1 MIGVALML
9 MCAVTLQVSGQN
21 ANETL
26 RQKYDRMEKDADANP
41 TDWQK
46 QYAVAQM
53 LIQKDSE
60 LHDQEK
66 ANKFYERIYHLVSD
80 INDVVPDSVYNEG
93 CYILMLNAMNK
104 SDIEKTVFYAEELI
118 RHAKLKNDMQNSFYI
133 GANALMAPI
142 MIMLERSAGGLDKL
156 LELRK
161 NIEERNYNG
170 VENTDAMLAFFYD
183 QTYSEY
189 REWVAD
195 KLMEVF
201 VLFQVIPVEPG
212 DLIVLTVGIVV
223 ALLRVQELVSG
234 QNHGH
239 APAEEE
245 DRHGVL
251 RQLFPEG
258 KDARVFG
265 FSLGAAVPA
274 AVVIGPVRIVPAVGF
289 IMLSP
294 VGIQVMKGK
303 AVVAGDKVYGSV
315 VASVVRVIDISGAGD
330 PVCGCLPHAVIAL

>member
-1 MIGVALML
+1 MNTKKMIGVALML

-189 REWVAD
+189 REWVSD
-195 KLMEVF
+195 KLME
-201 VLFQVIPVEPG
+201 IN
-212 DLIVLTVGIVV
+212 I
-223 ALLRVQELVSG
+223 
-234 QNHGH
+234 
-239 APAEEE
+239 
-245 DRHGVL
+245 
-251 RQLFPEG
+251 EG
-258 KDARVFG
+258 KPYVLIAMGDWN
-265 FSLGAAVPA
+265 
-274 AVVIGPVRIVPAVGF
+274 VGQPF
-289 IMLSP
+289 MGWSVDKP
-294 VGIQVMKGK
+294 DNK
-303 AVVAGDKVYGSV
+303 AVFIDENLKVYDDLHGAMQFNFNWDEKTTSIV
-315 VASVVRVIDISGAGD
+315 KTENTTVRLITVTPERRQQMVEAYKKY
-330 PVCGCLPHAVIAL
+330 LK

>member
-1 MIGVALML
+1 MNTKKMIGVALML

-161 NIEERNYNG
+161 DIEERNYNG

-189 REWVAD
+189 REWVSD
-195 KLMEVF
+195 KLME
-201 VLFQVIPVEPG
+201 IN
-212 DLIVLTVGIVV
+212 I
-223 ALLRVQELVSG
+223 
-234 QNHGH
+234 
-239 APAEEE
+239 
-245 DRHGVL
+245 
-251 RQLFPEG
+251 EG
-258 KDARVFG
+258 KPYVLIAMGDWNVGQPFMG
-265 FSLGAAVPA
+265 WSVDKPDNK
-274 AVVIGPVRIVPAVGF
+274 VVLVDEN
-289 IMLSP
+289 L
-294 VGIQVMKGK
+294 
-303 AVVAGDKVYGSV
+303 KVYDDLHGAMQFDFNWNEETTSIV
-315 VASVVRVIDISGAGD
+315 KTANTTVRLITVTPERRQQMVEAYKKY
-330 PVCGCLPHAVIAL
+330 LK

>member
-1 MIGVALML
+1 MNTKKMIGVALML

-183 QTYSEY
+183 QTYNEY

-195 KLMEVF
+195 KLME
-201 VLFQVIPVEPG
+201 IN
-212 DLIVLTVGIVV
+212 I
-223 ALLRVQELVSG
+223 
-234 QNHGH
+234 
-239 APAEEE
+239 
-245 DRHGVL
+245 
-251 RQLFPEG
+251 EG
-258 KDARVFG
+258 KPYVLIAMGDWNVEQPLMG
-265 FSLGAAVPA
+265 WSVDKPD
-274 AVVIGPVRIVPAVGF
+274 
-289 IMLSP
+289 S
-294 VGIQVMKGK
+294 K
-303 AVVAGDKVYGSV
+303 AVFIDENLKVYDDLHGAMQFNFNWDEKTTSIV
-315 VASVVRVIDISGAGD
+315 KTANTTVRLITVTPERRQQMVEAYKKY
-330 PVCGCLPHAVIAL
+330 LK

>member
-1 MIGVALML
+1 MNTKKMIGVALML

-41 TDWQK
+41 ADWQK

-118 RHAKLKNDMQNSFYI
+118 RHAKLKNDMPNSFYI

-183 QTYSEY
+183 QTYNEY

-195 KLMEVF
+195 KLME
-201 VLFQVIPVEPG
+201 IT
-212 DLIVLTVGIVV
+212 I
-223 ALLRVQELVSG
+223 
-234 QNHGH
+234 
-239 APAEEE
+239 
-245 DRHGVL
+245 
-251 RQLFPEG
+251 EG
-258 KDARVFG
+258 KPYVLIAMGDWNVEQPLMG
-265 FSLGAAVPA
+265 WSVDKPD
-274 AVVIGPVRIVPAVGF
+274 
-289 IMLSP
+289 S
-294 VGIQVMKGK
+294 K
-303 AVVAGDKVYGSV
+303 AVFIDENLKVYDDLHGAMQFNFNWDEKTTSIV
-315 VASVVRVIDISGAGD
+315 KTENTTVRLITVTPERRQQMVEAYKKY
-330 PVCGCLPHAVIAL
+330 LK

>member
-1 MIGVALML
+1 MNTKKMIGVALML

-161 NIEERNYNG
+161 KIEERNYNG

-183 QTYSEY
+183 QTYNEY

-195 KLMEVF
+195 KLME
-201 VLFQVIPVEPG
+201 IN
-212 DLIVLTVGIVV
+212 I
-223 ALLRVQELVSG
+223 
-234 QNHGH
+234 
-239 APAEEE
+239 
-245 DRHGVL
+245 
-251 RQLFPEG
+251 EG
-258 KDARVFG
+258 KPYVLIAMGDWNVEQPLMG
-265 FSLGAAVPA
+265 WSVDKPD
-274 AVVIGPVRIVPAVGF
+274 
-289 IMLSP
+289 S
-294 VGIQVMKGK
+294 K
-303 AVVAGDKVYGSV
+303 AVFIDENLKVYDDLHGAMQFNFNWDEKTTSIV
-315 VASVVRVIDISGAGD
+315 KTANTTVRLITVTPERRQQMVEAYKKY
-330 PVCGCLPHAVIAL
+330 LK

>member
-1 MIGVALML
+1 MNTKKMIGVALML

-189 REWVAD
+189 REWVSD
-195 KLMEVF
+195 KLME
-201 VLFQVIPVEPG
+201 IN
-212 DLIVLTVGIVV
+212 I
-223 ALLRVQELVSG
+223 
-234 QNHGH
+234 
-239 APAEEE
+239 
-245 DRHGVL
+245 
-251 RQLFPEG
+251 EG
-258 KDARVFG
+258 KPYVLIAMGDWNVGQPFMEW
-265 FSLGAAVPA
+265 SVDKPDNK
-274 AVVIGPVRIVPAVGF
+274 VVLVDEN
-289 IMLSP
+289 L
-294 VGIQVMKGK
+294 
-303 AVVAGDKVYGSV
+303 KVYDDLHGAMQFDFNWNEETTSIV
-315 VASVVRVIDISGAGD
+315 KTANTTVRLITVTPERRQQMVEAYKKY
-330 PVCGCLPHAVIAL
+330 LK

>member
-1 MIGVALML
+1 MNTRKFFGAVLL
-9 MCAVTLQVSGQN
+9 LLCTVTLQMSGQN

-26 RQKYDRMEKDADANP
+26 RQKYERRERDADANP

-66 ANKFYERIYHLVSD
+66 ANKFYERIYHIVSD

-104 SDIEKTVFYAEELI
+104 SDIEKTVFYADELI
-118 RHAKLKNDMQNSFYI
+118 RHAKLKNDIQNSFYI

-161 NIEERNYNG
+161 IMEERNYNG

-195 KLMEVF
+195 KLMEVTIEGKPY
-201 VLFQVIPVEPG
+201 VLIAMGDWNVEQPFMG
-212 DLIVLTVGIVV
+212 WSVDKPDSKVVLVDENLKVYDDLHG
-223 ALLRVQELVSG
+223 AMQFNFSWDG
-234 QNHGH
+234 QNT
-239 APAEEE
+239 AIVKAENTTVRLITVTPE
-245 DRHGVL
+245 R
-251 RQLFPEG
+251 RQQMVEAYKKYL
-258 KDARVFG
+258 
-265 FSLGAAVPA
+265 
-274 AVVIGPVRIVPAVGF
+274 
-289 IMLSP
+289 
-294 VGIQVMKGK
+294 MK
-303 AVVAGDKVYGSV
+303 
-315 VASVVRVIDISGAGD
+315 
-330 PVCGCLPHAVIAL
+330 

>member
-1 MIGVALML
+1 MNTKKMIGVALML

-183 QTYSEY
+183 QTYNEY

-195 KLMEVF
+195 KLME
-201 VLFQVIPVEPG
+201 IT
-212 DLIVLTVGIVV
+212 I
-223 ALLRVQELVSG
+223 
-234 QNHGH
+234 
-239 APAEEE
+239 
-245 DRHGVL
+245 
-251 RQLFPEG
+251 EG
-258 KDARVFG
+258 KPYVLIAMGDWNVEQPLMG
-265 FSLGAAVPA
+265 WSVDKPD
-274 AVVIGPVRIVPAVGF
+274 
-289 IMLSP
+289 S
-294 VGIQVMKGK
+294 K
-303 AVVAGDKVYGSV
+303 AVFIDENLKVYDDLHGAMQFDFNWNEETTSIV
-315 VASVVRVIDISGAGD
+315 KTANTTVRLITVTPERRQQMVEAYKKY
-330 PVCGCLPHAVIAL
+330 LK

>member
-1 MIGVALML
+1 MNTRKFFGVTLL
-9 MCAVTLQVSGQN
+9 LLCAVTLQMSGQN

-26 RQKYDRMEKDADANP
+26 RQKYERLERDADANP

-66 ANKFYERIYHLVSD
+66 ANKFYERIYHIVSD

-104 SDIEKTVFYAEELI
+104 SDIEKTVFYADELI
-118 RHAKLKNDMQNSFYI
+118 RHAKLKNDIQNSFYI

-161 NIEERNYNG
+161 IMEERNYNG

-195 KLMEVF
+195 KLMEITIEGKPYVLIAMGDWNVEQPFMGWSVDKPDNKVVF
-201 VLFQVIPVEPG
+201 VDENLKVYD
-212 DLIVLTVGIVV
+212 DLHG
-223 ALLRVQELVSG
+223 AMQFNFSWDG
-234 QNHGH
+234 QNT
-239 APAEEE
+239 AIVKAENTTVRLITVTPE
-245 DRHGVL
+245 R
-251 RQLFPEG
+251 RQQMVEAYKKYL
-258 KDARVFG
+258 K
-265 FSLGAAVPA
+265 
-274 AVVIGPVRIVPAVGF
+274 
-289 IMLSP
+289 
-294 VGIQVMKGK
+294 K
-303 AVVAGDKVYGSV
+303 
-315 VASVVRVIDISGAGD
+315 
-330 PVCGCLPHAVIAL
+330 

>member
-1 MIGVALML
+1 MNTKKMIGVALML

-41 TDWQK
+41 ADWQK

-189 REWVAD
+189 REWVSD
-195 KLMEVF
+195 KLME
-201 VLFQVIPVEPG
+201 IN
-212 DLIVLTVGIVV
+212 I
-223 ALLRVQELVSG
+223 
-234 QNHGH
+234 
-239 APAEEE
+239 
-245 DRHGVL
+245 
-251 RQLFPEG
+251 EG
-258 KDARVFG
+258 KPYVLIAMGDWNVGQPFMG
-265 FSLGAAVPA
+265 WSVDKPDNK
-274 AVVIGPVRIVPAVGF
+274 VVLVDEN
-289 IMLSP
+289 L
-294 VGIQVMKGK
+294 
-303 AVVAGDKVYGSV
+303 KVYDDLHGAMQFDFNWNEETTSIV
-315 VASVVRVIDISGAGD
+315 KTANTTVRLITVTPERRQQMVEAYKKY
-330 PVCGCLPHAVIAL
+330 LKK

>member
-1 MIGVALML
+1 MNTKKMIGVALML

-104 SDIEKTVFYAEELI
+104 SDIEKTVFYADELI
-118 RHAKLKNDMQNSFYI
+118 RHAKLKNDIQNSFYI

-161 NIEERNYNG
+161 IMEERNYNG

-189 REWVAD
+189 REWVSD
-195 KLMEVF
+195 KLME
-201 VLFQVIPVEPG
+201 IN
-212 DLIVLTVGIVV
+212 I
-223 ALLRVQELVSG
+223 
-234 QNHGH
+234 
-239 APAEEE
+239 
-245 DRHGVL
+245 
-251 RQLFPEG
+251 EG
-258 KDARVFG
+258 KPYVLIAMGDWNVGQPFMG
-265 FSLGAAVPA
+265 WSVDKPDNK
-274 AVVIGPVRIVPAVGF
+274 VVLVDEN
-289 IMLSP
+289 L
-294 VGIQVMKGK
+294 
-303 AVVAGDKVYGSV
+303 KVYDNLHGAMQFNFSWDEKNTAIV
-315 VASVVRVIDISGAGD
+315 KTENTTVRLITVTPERRQQMVEAYKKY
-330 PVCGCLPHAVIAL
+330 LKK

>member
-1 MIGVALML
+1 MNTRKFFGVTLL
-9 MCAVTLQVSGQN
+9 WLCAVTLQMSGQN

-26 RQKYDRMEKDADANP
+26 RQKYERLERDADANP

-66 ANKFYERIYHLVSD
+66 ANKFYERIYHIVSD

-104 SDIEKTVFYAEELI
+104 SDIEKTVFYADELI
-118 RHAKLKNDMQNSFYI
+118 RHAKLKNDMQSSFYI

-161 NIEERNYNG
+161 IMEERNYNG

-195 KLMEVF
+195 KLME
-201 VLFQVIPVEPG
+201 IT
-212 DLIVLTVGIVV
+212 I
-223 ALLRVQELVSG
+223 
-234 QNHGH
+234 
-239 APAEEE
+239 
-245 DRHGVL
+245 
-251 RQLFPEG
+251 EG
-258 KDARVFG
+258 KPYVLIAMGDWNVEQPFMG
-265 FSLGAAVPA
+265 WSVDKPDSK
-274 AVVIGPVRIVPAVGF
+274 VVLVDEN
-289 IMLSP
+289 L
-294 VGIQVMKGK
+294 
-303 AVVAGDKVYGSV
+303 KVYDNLHGAMQFNFSWDEKNTALV
-315 VASVVRVIDISGAGD
+315 KTENTTVRLITVTPERRQQMVEAYKKY
-330 PVCGCLPHAVIAL
+330 LMK

>member
-1 MIGVALML
+1 MGVRFFFVPLTRNQWNYNIVYMNTKKMIGVALML

-189 REWVAD
+189 REWVSD
-195 KLMEVF
+195 KLME
-201 VLFQVIPVEPG
+201 IN
-212 DLIVLTVGIVV
+212 I
-223 ALLRVQELVSG
+223 
-234 QNHGH
+234 
-239 APAEEE
+239 
-245 DRHGVL
+245 
-251 RQLFPEG
+251 EG
-258 KDARVFG
+258 KPYVLIAMGDWNVGQPFMG
-265 FSLGAAVPA
+265 WSVDKPDNK
-274 AVVIGPVRIVPAVGF
+274 VVLVDEN
-289 IMLSP
+289 L
-294 VGIQVMKGK
+294 
-303 AVVAGDKVYGSV
+303 KVYDDLHGAMQFDFNWNEETTSIV
-315 VASVVRVIDISGAGD
+315 KTANTTVRLITVTPERRQQMVEAYKKY
-330 PVCGCLPHAVIAL
+330 LK

>member
-1 MIGVALML
+1 MNTKKMIGVALML

-189 REWVAD
+189 REWVSD
-195 KLMEVF
+195 KLMEINIEGKPY
-201 VLFQVIPVEPG
+201 VLIAMG
-212 DLIVLTVGIVV
+212 DWNVGQPFMGWSVDKPDNKVVLVDENLKVYDDLHG
-223 ALLRVQELVSG
+223 AMQFNFSWDG
-234 QNHGH
+234 QNT
-239 APAEEE
+239 AIVKAENTTVRLITVTPE
-245 DRHGVL
+245 R
-251 RQLFPEG
+251 RQEMVEAYKKYL
-258 KDARVFG
+258 
-265 FSLGAAVPA
+265 
-274 AVVIGPVRIVPAVGF
+274 
-289 IMLSP
+289 
-294 VGIQVMKGK
+294 MK
-303 AVVAGDKVYGSV
+303 
-315 VASVVRVIDISGAGD
+315 
-330 PVCGCLPHAVIAL
+330 

>member
-189 REWVAD
+189 REWVSD
-195 KLMEVF
+195 KLME
-201 VLFQVIPVEPG
+201 IN
-212 DLIVLTVGIVV
+212 I
-223 ALLRVQELVSG
+223 
-234 QNHGH
+234 
-239 APAEEE
+239 
-245 DRHGVL
+245 
-251 RQLFPEG
+251 EG
-258 KDARVFG
+258 KPYVLIAMGDWNVGQPFMG
-265 FSLGAAVPA
+265 WSVDKPDNK
-274 AVVIGPVRIVPAVGF
+274 VVLVDEN
-289 IMLSP
+289 L
-294 VGIQVMKGK
+294 
-303 AVVAGDKVYGSV
+303 KVYDDLHGAMQFDFNWNEETTSIV
-315 VASVVRVIDISGAGD
+315 KTANTTVRLITVTPERRQQMVEAYKKY
-330 PVCGCLPHAVIAL
+330 LKK

>member
-1 MIGVALML
+1 MNTRKFFGAVLL
-9 MCAVTLQVSGQN
+9 LLCTVTLQMSGQN

-26 RQKYDRMEKDADANP
+26 RQKYERLEKDADANP

-66 ANKFYERIYHLVSD
+66 ANKFYERIYHIVSD

-104 SDIEKTVFYAEELI
+104 SDIEKTVFYADELI

-161 NIEERNYNG
+161 IMEERNYNG

-195 KLMEVF
+195 KLMEVTIEGKPYVLIAMGDWNVEQPFMGWSVDKPDNKVVF
-201 VLFQVIPVEPG
+201 VDENLKVYD
-212 DLIVLTVGIVV
+212 DLHG
-223 ALLRVQELVSG
+223 AMQFNFSWDG
-234 QNHGH
+234 QNT
-239 APAEEE
+239 AIVKAENTTVRLITVTPE
-245 DRHGVL
+245 R
-251 RQLFPEG
+251 RQEMVEAYKKYL
-258 KDARVFG
+258 
-265 FSLGAAVPA
+265 
-274 AVVIGPVRIVPAVGF
+274 
-289 IMLSP
+289 
-294 VGIQVMKGK
+294 MK
-303 AVVAGDKVYGSV
+303 
-315 VASVVRVIDISGAGD
+315 
-330 PVCGCLPHAVIAL
+330 

>member
-1 MIGVALML
+1 MNTKKMIGVALML

-189 REWVAD
+189 REWVSD
-195 KLMEVF
+195 KLME
-201 VLFQVIPVEPG
+201 IN
-212 DLIVLTVGIVV
+212 I
-223 ALLRVQELVSG
+223 
-234 QNHGH
+234 
-239 APAEEE
+239 
-245 DRHGVL
+245 
-251 RQLFPEG
+251 EG
-258 KDARVFG
+258 KPYVLIAMGDWNVEQPLMG
-265 FSLGAAVPA
+265 WSVDKPD
-274 AVVIGPVRIVPAVGF
+274 
-289 IMLSP
+289 S
-294 VGIQVMKGK
+294 K
-303 AVVAGDKVYGSV
+303 AVFIDENLKVYDDLHGAMQFNFNWDEKTTSIV
-315 VASVVRVIDISGAGD
+315 KTENTTVRLITVTPERRQQMVEAYKKY
-330 PVCGCLPHAVIAL
+330 LKK

>member
-1 MIGVALML
+1 MNTRNFFGVTLL
-9 MCAVTLQVSGQN
+9 LLCAVTLQMSGQN

-104 SDIEKTVFYAEELI
+104 SDIEKTVFYADELI
-118 RHAKLKNDMQNSFYI
+118 RHAKLKNDIQNSFYI

-161 NIEERNYNG
+161 IMEERNYNG

-195 KLMEVF
+195 KLMEITIEGKPYVLIAMGDWNVEQPFMGWSVDKPDNKVVF
-201 VLFQVIPVEPG
+201 VDENLKVYDNLHGAMQFNFSW
-212 DLIVLTVGIVV
+212 D
-223 ALLRVQELVSG
+223 G
-234 QNHGH
+234 QNT
-239 APAEEE
+239 AIVKAENTTVRLITVTPE
-245 DRHGVL
+245 R
-251 RQLFPEG
+251 RQQMVEAYKKYL
-258 KDARVFG
+258 
-265 FSLGAAVPA
+265 
-274 AVVIGPVRIVPAVGF
+274 
-289 IMLSP
+289 
-294 VGIQVMKGK
+294 MK
-303 AVVAGDKVYGSV
+303 
-315 VASVVRVIDISGAGD
+315 
-330 PVCGCLPHAVIAL
+330 

>member
-1 MIGVALML
+1 MNTKKMIGVALML

-60 LHDQEK
+60 LHDHEK

-133 GANALMAPI
+133 GANALLAPI

-189 REWVAD
+189 REWVSD
-195 KLMEVF
+195 KLME
-201 VLFQVIPVEPG
+201 IN
-212 DLIVLTVGIVV
+212 I
-223 ALLRVQELVSG
+223 
-234 QNHGH
+234 
-239 APAEEE
+239 
-245 DRHGVL
+245 
-251 RQLFPEG
+251 EG
-258 KDARVFG
+258 KPYVLIAMGDWNVGQPFMG
-265 FSLGAAVPA
+265 WSVDKPDNK
-274 AVVIGPVRIVPAVGF
+274 VVLVDEN
-289 IMLSP
+289 L
-294 VGIQVMKGK
+294 
-303 AVVAGDKVYGSV
+303 KVYDDLHGAMQFDFNWNEETTSIV
-315 VASVVRVIDISGAGD
+315 KTANTTVRLITVTPERRQQMVEAYKKY
-330 PVCGCLPHAVIAL
+330 LKK

>member
-1 MIGVALML
+1 MNTKKMIGVALML

-189 REWVAD
+189 REWVSD
-195 KLMEVF
+195 KLME
-201 VLFQVIPVEPG
+201 IN
-212 DLIVLTVGIVV
+212 I
-223 ALLRVQELVSG
+223 
-234 QNHGH
+234 
-239 APAEEE
+239 
-245 DRHGVL
+245 
-251 RQLFPEG
+251 EG
-258 KDARVFG
+258 KPYVLIAMGDWNVGQPFMG
-265 FSLGAAVPA
+265 WSVDKPDNK
-274 AVVIGPVRIVPAVGF
+274 VVLVDEN
-289 IMLSP
+289 L
-294 VGIQVMKGK
+294 
-303 AVVAGDKVYGSV
+303 KVYDDLHGAMQFDFNWNEETTSIV
-315 VASVVRVIDISGAGD
+315 KTANTTVRLITVTLERRQQMVEAYKKY
-330 PVCGCLPHAVIAL
+330 LKK

>member
-1 MIGVALML
+1 MNTKKMIGVALML
-9 MCAVTLQVSGQN
+9 MCAVALQVSGQN

-189 REWVAD
+189 REWVSD
-195 KLMEVF
+195 KLME
-201 VLFQVIPVEPG
+201 IN
-212 DLIVLTVGIVV
+212 I
-223 ALLRVQELVSG
+223 
-234 QNHGH
+234 
-239 APAEEE
+239 
-245 DRHGVL
+245 
-251 RQLFPEG
+251 EG
-258 KDARVFG
+258 KPYVLIAMGDWNVGQPFMG
-265 FSLGAAVPA
+265 WSVDKPDNK
-274 AVVIGPVRIVPAVGF
+274 VVLVDEN
-289 IMLSP
+289 L
-294 VGIQVMKGK
+294 
-303 AVVAGDKVYGSV
+303 KVYDDLHGAMQFDFNWNEETTSIV
-315 VASVVRVIDISGAGD
+315 KTANTTVRLITVTPERRQQMVEAYKKY
-330 PVCGCLPHAVIAL
+330 LK

>member
-1 MIGVALML
+1 MNTRKFFGAVLL
-9 MCAVTLQVSGQN
+9 LLCTVTLQMSGQN

-26 RQKYDRMEKDADANP
+26 RQKYERLEKDADANP

-66 ANKFYERIYHLVSD
+66 ANKFYERIYHIVSD

-118 RHAKLKNDMQNSFYI
+118 RHAKLKNDIQNSFYI

-161 NIEERNYNG
+161 IMEERNYNG

-195 KLMEVF
+195 KLMEVTIEGKPYVLIAMGDWNVEQPFMGWSVDKPDNKVVF
-201 VLFQVIPVEPG
+201 VDENLKVYD
-212 DLIVLTVGIVV
+212 DLHG
-223 ALLRVQELVSG
+223 AMQFNFSWDG
-234 QNHGH
+234 QNT
-239 APAEEE
+239 AIVKAENTTVRLITVTPE
-245 DRHGVL
+245 R
-251 RQLFPEG
+251 RQQMVEAYKKYL
-258 KDARVFG
+258 
-265 FSLGAAVPA
+265 
-274 AVVIGPVRIVPAVGF
+274 
-289 IMLSP
+289 
-294 VGIQVMKGK
+294 MK
-303 AVVAGDKVYGSV
+303 
-315 VASVVRVIDISGAGD
+315 
-330 PVCGCLPHAVIAL
+330 

>member
-1 MIGVALML
+1 MNTRKFFGAVLL
-9 MCAVTLQVSGQN
+9 LLCTVTLQMSGQN

-26 RQKYDRMEKDADANP
+26 RQKYERLEKDADANP

-156 LELRK
+156 MELRK

-189 REWVAD
+189 REWVSD
-195 KLMEVF
+195 KLME
-201 VLFQVIPVEPG
+201 IN
-212 DLIVLTVGIVV
+212 I
-223 ALLRVQELVSG
+223 
-234 QNHGH
+234 
-239 APAEEE
+239 
-245 DRHGVL
+245 
-251 RQLFPEG
+251 EG
-258 KDARVFG
+258 KPYVLIAMGDWNVGQPFMG
-265 FSLGAAVPA
+265 WSVDKPDNK
-274 AVVIGPVRIVPAVGF
+274 VVLVDEN
-289 IMLSP
+289 L
-294 VGIQVMKGK
+294 
-303 AVVAGDKVYGSV
+303 KVYDDLHGAMQFDFNWNEETTSIV
-315 VASVVRVIDISGAGD
+315 KTANTTVRLITVTPERRQQMVEAYKKY
-330 PVCGCLPHAVIAL
+330 LK

>member
-53 LIQKDSE
+53 LIQKDCE

-183 QTYSEY
+183 QTYNEY

-195 KLMEVF
+195 KLME
-201 VLFQVIPVEPG
+201 IT
-212 DLIVLTVGIVV
+212 I
-223 ALLRVQELVSG
+223 
-234 QNHGH
+234 
-239 APAEEE
+239 
-245 DRHGVL
+245 
-251 RQLFPEG
+251 EG
-258 KDARVFG
+258 KPYVLIAMGDWNVGQPFMG
-265 FSLGAAVPA
+265 WSVDKPDNK
-274 AVVIGPVRIVPAVGF
+274 VVLVDEN
-289 IMLSP
+289 L
-294 VGIQVMKGK
+294 
-303 AVVAGDKVYGSV
+303 KVYDDLHGAMQFDFNWNEETTSIV
-315 VASVVRVIDISGAGD
+315 KTANTTVRLITVTPERRQQMVEAYKKY
-330 PVCGCLPHAVIAL
+330 LKK

>member
-1 MIGVALML
+1 MNTKKMIGVALML

-161 NIEERNYNG
+161 IMEGRNGNG

-183 QTYSEY
+183 QTYNEY

-195 KLMEVF
+195 KLME
-201 VLFQVIPVEPG
+201 IN
-212 DLIVLTVGIVV
+212 I
-223 ALLRVQELVSG
+223 
-234 QNHGH
+234 
-239 APAEEE
+239 
-245 DRHGVL
+245 
-251 RQLFPEG
+251 EG
-258 KDARVFG
+258 KPYVLIAMGDWNVEQPLMG
-265 FSLGAAVPA
+265 WSVDKPD
-274 AVVIGPVRIVPAVGF
+274 
-289 IMLSP
+289 S
-294 VGIQVMKGK
+294 K
-303 AVVAGDKVYGSV
+303 AVFIDENLKVYDDLHGAMQFDFNWNEETTSIV
-315 VASVVRVIDISGAGD
+315 KTANTTVRLITVTPERRQQMVEAYKKY
-330 PVCGCLPHAVIAL
+330 LKK

>member
-1 MIGVALML
+1 MNTKKMIGVALML

-189 REWVAD
+189 REWVSD
-195 KLMEVF
+195 KLME
-201 VLFQVIPVEPG
+201 IT
-212 DLIVLTVGIVV
+212 I
-223 ALLRVQELVSG
+223 
-234 QNHGH
+234 
-239 APAEEE
+239 
-245 DRHGVL
+245 
-251 RQLFPEG
+251 EG
-258 KDARVFG
+258 KPYVLIAMGDWNVGQPFMG
-265 FSLGAAVPA
+265 WSVDKPDNK
-274 AVVIGPVRIVPAVGF
+274 VVLVDEN
-289 IMLSP
+289 L
-294 VGIQVMKGK
+294 
-303 AVVAGDKVYGSV
+303 KVYDDLHGAMQFDFNWNEETTSIV
-315 VASVVRVIDISGAGD
+315 KTANTTVRLITVTPERRQQMVEAYKKY
-330 PVCGCLPHAVIAL
+330 LK

>member
-1 MIGVALML
+1 MNTRKFFGVTLL
-9 MCAVTLQVSGQN
+9 LLCTVTLQMSGQN

-26 RQKYDRMEKDADANP
+26 RQKYERLEKDADANP

-60 LHDQEK
+60 LHNQEK
-66 ANKFYERIYHLVSD
+66 ADKFYERIYHIVSD

-104 SDIEKTVFYAEELI
+104 SDIEKTVFYADELI
-118 RHAKLKNDMQNSFYI
+118 RHAKLKNDMQNSFFI

-161 NIEERNYNG
+161 IMEERNYNG

-195 KLMEVF
+195 KLME
-201 VLFQVIPVEPG
+201 IT
-212 DLIVLTVGIVV
+212 I
-223 ALLRVQELVSG
+223 
-234 QNHGH
+234 
-239 APAEEE
+239 
-245 DRHGVL
+245 
-251 RQLFPEG
+251 EG
-258 KDARVFG
+258 KPYVLIAMGDWNVEQPFMG
-265 FSLGAAVPA
+265 WSVDKPDSK
-274 AVVIGPVRIVPAVGF
+274 VVLVDEN
-289 IMLSP
+289 L
-294 VGIQVMKGK
+294 
-303 AVVAGDKVYGSV
+303 KVYDNLHGAMQFNFSWDEKNTAIV
-315 VASVVRVIDISGAGD
+315 KAENTTVRLITVTPERRQEMVEAYKKY
-330 PVCGCLPHAVIAL
+330 LMK

>member
-1 MIGVALML
+1 MNTKKMIGVALML

-66 ANKFYERIYHLVSD
+66 ANKFYELIYHLVSH

-189 REWVAD
+189 REWVSD
-195 KLMEVF
+195 KLME
-201 VLFQVIPVEPG
+201 IN
-212 DLIVLTVGIVV
+212 I
-223 ALLRVQELVSG
+223 
-234 QNHGH
+234 
-239 APAEEE
+239 
-245 DRHGVL
+245 
-251 RQLFPEG
+251 EG
-258 KDARVFG
+258 KPYVLIAMGDWNVGQPFMG
-265 FSLGAAVPA
+265 WSVDKPDNK
-274 AVVIGPVRIVPAVGF
+274 VVLVDEN
-289 IMLSP
+289 L
-294 VGIQVMKGK
+294 
-303 AVVAGDKVYGSV
+303 KVYDDLHGAMQFDFNWNEETTSIV
-315 VASVVRVIDISGAGD
+315 KTANTTVRLITVTPERRQQMVEAYKKY
-330 PVCGCLPHAVIAL
+330 LK

>member
-1 MIGVALML
+1 MNTKKMIGVALML

-170 VENTDAMLAFFYD
+170 LENTDAMLAFFYD

-189 REWVAD
+189 REWVSD
-195 KLMEVF
+195 KLME
-201 VLFQVIPVEPG
+201 IN
-212 DLIVLTVGIVV
+212 I
-223 ALLRVQELVSG
+223 
-234 QNHGH
+234 
-239 APAEEE
+239 
-245 DRHGVL
+245 
-251 RQLFPEG
+251 EG
-258 KDARVFG
+258 KPYVLIAMGDWNVGQPFMG
-265 FSLGAAVPA
+265 WSVDKPDNK
-274 AVVIGPVRIVPAVGF
+274 VVLVDEN
-289 IMLSP
+289 L
-294 VGIQVMKGK
+294 
-303 AVVAGDKVYGSV
+303 KVYDDLHGAMQFDFNWNEETTSIV
-315 VASVVRVIDISGAGD
+315 KTANTTVRLITVTPERRQQMVEAYKKY
-330 PVCGCLPHAVIAL
+330 LK

>member
-1 MIGVALML
+1 MNTRKFFGAVLL
-9 MCAVTLQVSGQN
+9 LLCTVTLQMSGQN

-26 RQKYDRMEKDADANP
+26 RQKYERLEKDADANP

-66 ANKFYERIYHLVSD
+66 ANKFYERIYHIVSD

-104 SDIEKTVFYAEELI
+104 SDIEKTVFYADELI

-161 NIEERNYNG
+161 IMEERNYNG

-195 KLMEVF
+195 KLMEITIEGKPYVLIAMGDWNVEQPFMGWSVDKPDNKVVF
-201 VLFQVIPVEPG
+201 VDENLKVYD
-212 DLIVLTVGIVV
+212 DLHG
-223 ALLRVQELVSG
+223 AMQFNFSWDG
-234 QNHGH
+234 QNT
-239 APAEEE
+239 AIVKAENTTVRLITVTPE
-245 DRHGVL
+245 R
-251 RQLFPEG
+251 RQQMVEAYKKYL
-258 KDARVFG
+258 K
-265 FSLGAAVPA
+265 
-274 AVVIGPVRIVPAVGF
+274 
-289 IMLSP
+289 
-294 VGIQVMKGK
+294 K
-303 AVVAGDKVYGSV
+303 
-315 VASVVRVIDISGAGD
+315 
-330 PVCGCLPHAVIAL
+330 

>member
-1 MIGVALML
+1 MNTRKFFGAVLL
-9 MCAVTLQVSGQN
+9 LLCTVTLQMSGQN

-26 RQKYDRMEKDADANP
+26 RQKYERLERDADANP

-66 ANKFYERIYHLVSD
+66 ANKFYERIYHIVSD

-161 NIEERNYNG
+161 IMEERNYNG

-195 KLMEVF
+195 KLMEITIEGKPYVLIAMGDWNVEQPFMGWSVDKPDNKVVF
-201 VLFQVIPVEPG
+201 VDENLKVYD
-212 DLIVLTVGIVV
+212 DLHG
-223 ALLRVQELVSG
+223 AMQFNFSWDG
-234 QNHGH
+234 QNT
-239 APAEEE
+239 AIVKAENTTVRLITVTPE
-245 DRHGVL
+245 R
-251 RQLFPEG
+251 RQEMVEAYKKYL
-258 KDARVFG
+258 
-265 FSLGAAVPA
+265 
-274 AVVIGPVRIVPAVGF
+274 
-289 IMLSP
+289 
-294 VGIQVMKGK
+294 MK
-303 AVVAGDKVYGSV
+303 
-315 VASVVRVIDISGAGD
+315 
-330 PVCGCLPHAVIAL
+330 

>member
-1 MIGVALML
+1 MNTRKFFGAVLL
-9 MCAVTLQVSGQN
+9 LLCTVTLQMSGQN

-26 RQKYDRMEKDADANP
+26 RQKYERLERDADANP

-66 ANKFYERIYHLVSD
+66 ANKFYERIYHIVSD

-104 SDIEKTVFYAEELI
+104 SDIEKTVFYADELI

-161 NIEERNYNG
+161 IMEERNYNG

-195 KLMEVF
+195 KLMEITIEGKPYVLIAMGDWNVEQPFMGWSVDKPDNKVVF
-201 VLFQVIPVEPG
+201 VDENLKVYD
-212 DLIVLTVGIVV
+212 DLHG
-223 ALLRVQELVSG
+223 AMQFNFSWDG
-234 QNHGH
+234 QNT
-239 APAEEE
+239 AIVKAENTTVRLITVTPE
-245 DRHGVL
+245 R
-251 RQLFPEG
+251 RQQMVEAYKKYL
-258 KDARVFG
+258 
-265 FSLGAAVPA
+265 
-274 AVVIGPVRIVPAVGF
+274 
-289 IMLSP
+289 
-294 VGIQVMKGK
+294 MK
-303 AVVAGDKVYGSV
+303 
-315 VASVVRVIDISGAGD
+315 
-330 PVCGCLPHAVIAL
+330 

>member
-1 MIGVALML
+1 MNTKKMIGVALML
-9 MCAVTLQVSGQN
+9 MSAVTLQVSGQN

-41 TDWQK
+41 ADWQK

-189 REWVAD
+189 REWVSD
-195 KLMEVF
+195 KLME
-201 VLFQVIPVEPG
+201 IN
-212 DLIVLTVGIVV
+212 I
-223 ALLRVQELVSG
+223 
-234 QNHGH
+234 
-239 APAEEE
+239 
-245 DRHGVL
+245 
-251 RQLFPEG
+251 EG
-258 KDARVFG
+258 KPYVLIAMGDWNVGQPFMG
-265 FSLGAAVPA
+265 WSVDKPDNK
-274 AVVIGPVRIVPAVGF
+274 VVLVDEN
-289 IMLSP
+289 L
-294 VGIQVMKGK
+294 
-303 AVVAGDKVYGSV
+303 KVYDDLHGAMQFDFNWNEETTSIV
-315 VASVVRVIDISGAGD
+315 KTANTTVRLITVTPERRQQMVEAYKKY
-330 PVCGCLPHAVIAL
+330 LK

>member
-1 MIGVALML
+1 MNTRKFFGAVLL
-9 MCAVTLQVSGQN
+9 LLCTVTLQMSGQN

-26 RQKYDRMEKDADANP
+26 RQKYERLEKDADANP

-66 ANKFYERIYHLVSD
+66 ANKFYERIYHIVSD

-161 NIEERNYNG
+161 IMEERNYNG

-195 KLMEVF
+195 KLMEITIEGKPY
-201 VLFQVIPVEPG
+201 VLIAMGDWNVEQPFMG
-212 DLIVLTVGIVV
+212 WSVDKPDNKVVLVDENLKVYDNLHG
-223 ALLRVQELVSG
+223 AMQFNFSWDG
-234 QNHGH
+234 QNT
-239 APAEEE
+239 AIVKAENTTVRLITVTPE
-245 DRHGVL
+245 R
-251 RQLFPEG
+251 RQEMVEAYKKYL
-258 KDARVFG
+258 K
-265 FSLGAAVPA
+265 
-274 AVVIGPVRIVPAVGF
+274 
-289 IMLSP
+289 
-294 VGIQVMKGK
+294 K
-303 AVVAGDKVYGSV
+303 
-315 VASVVRVIDISGAGD
+315 
-330 PVCGCLPHAVIAL
+330 

>member
-1 MIGVALML
+1 MNTKKMIGVALML

-161 NIEERNYNG
+161 IMEERNYNG

-183 QTYSEY
+183 QTYNEY

-195 KLMEVF
+195 KLME
-201 VLFQVIPVEPG
+201 IN
-212 DLIVLTVGIVV
+212 I
-223 ALLRVQELVSG
+223 
-234 QNHGH
+234 
-239 APAEEE
+239 
-245 DRHGVL
+245 
-251 RQLFPEG
+251 EG
-258 KDARVFG
+258 KPYVLIAMGDWNVEQPLMG
-265 FSLGAAVPA
+265 WSVDKPD
-274 AVVIGPVRIVPAVGF
+274 
-289 IMLSP
+289 S
-294 VGIQVMKGK
+294 K
-303 AVVAGDKVYGSV
+303 AVFIDENLKVYDDLHGAMQFNFNWDEKTTSIV
-315 VASVVRVIDISGAGD
+315 KTENTTVRLITVTPERRQQMVEAYKKY
-330 PVCGCLPHAVIAL
+330 LK

>member
-41 TDWQK
+41 ADWQK

-195 KLMEVF
+195 KLME
-201 VLFQVIPVEPG
+201 IT
-212 DLIVLTVGIVV
+212 I
-223 ALLRVQELVSG
+223 
-234 QNHGH
+234 
-239 APAEEE
+239 
-245 DRHGVL
+245 
-251 RQLFPEG
+251 EG
-258 KDARVFG
+258 KPYVLIAMGDWNVEQPFMG
-265 FSLGAAVPA
+265 WSVDKPD
-274 AVVIGPVRIVPAVGF
+274 
-289 IMLSP
+289 S
-294 VGIQVMKGK
+294 K
-303 AVVAGDKVYGSV
+303 AVFIDENLKVYDDLHGAMQFNFNWDEKTTSIV
-315 VASVVRVIDISGAGD
+315 KTANTTVRLITVTPERRQQMVEAYKKY
-330 PVCGCLPHAVIAL
+330 LKK

>member
-1 MIGVALML
+1 MNTKKMIGVALML

-41 TDWQK
+41 TDWRK

-189 REWVAD
+189 REWVSD
-195 KLMEVF
+195 KLME
-201 VLFQVIPVEPG
+201 IN
-212 DLIVLTVGIVV
+212 I
-223 ALLRVQELVSG
+223 
-234 QNHGH
+234 
-239 APAEEE
+239 
-245 DRHGVL
+245 
-251 RQLFPEG
+251 EG
-258 KDARVFG
+258 KPYVLIAMGDWNVGQPFMG
-265 FSLGAAVPA
+265 WSVDKPDNK
-274 AVVIGPVRIVPAVGF
+274 VVLVDEN
-289 IMLSP
+289 L
-294 VGIQVMKGK
+294 
-303 AVVAGDKVYGSV
+303 KVYDDLHGAMQFDFNWNEETTSIV
-315 VASVVRVIDISGAGD
+315 KTANTTVRLITVAPERRQQMVEAYKKY
-330 PVCGCLPHAVIAL
+330 LKK